1 MPVYPATMKTLL
13 FATKN
18 MNKLRELETLF
29 SDVPIQ
35 LLGARDVNGPDVV
48 EDQDTYIG
56 NALKKAQEWFDATGI
71 PTIADDSGLSIPA
84 LGGWPG
90 VFTHRIANSDAERE
104 ELIFR
109 TLGDR
114 PRAAQAITALV
125 FHNEKIIFSVLR
137 KLDGVLVPGRGTN
150 GFGFDRIFEVDGQ
163 TLAEMT
169 AAEKNQI
176 SSRGIALQRMVQ
188 ILKRSII

>member
-1 MPVYPATMKTLL
+1 MKTLL